1 MNFFLRDNKKTKCS
15 FTKKRNVDIPILGVN
30 CQWHR
35 GVKKS
40 KPYSKIRQ
48 HAHQNKKGGKI
59 YWHCP
64 IFICRWIFDIV
75 NFTKTLIP
83 GCGGP
88 DPGHHDGG
96 PGLRLR
102 PQLHQGHDCGG
113 ARFQPHRPETGN
125 WFGGWVWP
133 AVEPG
138 RRWDWVPGRHV
149 QLSEPEAGA
158 RAEEFQPRHSQRQ
171 VCGTRQGDHAGNHN
185 NYINI

>member
-1 MNFFLRDNKKTKCS
+1 MFVHKKTKRWHPYPWCQLS
-15 FTKKRNVDIPILGVN
+15 MTPRSKKIEAIFENTAACP
-30 CQWHR
+30 
-35 GVKKS
+35 S
-40 KPYSKIRQ
+40 KQ
-48 HAHQNKKGGKI
+48 KGGKI